1 MAPEKLRTDLAIEQ
15 KPYADPL
22 TLLLFQVRQQ

>member
-15 KPYADPL
+15 KPYADPF
-22 TLLLFQVRQQ
+22 TLLLFQFT